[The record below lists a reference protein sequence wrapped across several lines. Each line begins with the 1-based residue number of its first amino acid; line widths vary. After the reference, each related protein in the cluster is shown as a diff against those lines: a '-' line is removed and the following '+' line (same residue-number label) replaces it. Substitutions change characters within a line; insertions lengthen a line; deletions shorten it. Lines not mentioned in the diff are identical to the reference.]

1 MRHWVPAGAQELG
14 RDTAATWEL
23 REAGEESLT
32 NRISL
37 SAVFQLKPGM
47 GGAGDFGSTDK
58 LLIHLN
64 GIDVMLSQSYLDIA
78 I

>member
-47 GGAGDFGSTDK
+47 GGRVILAA
-58 LLIHLN
+58 LINCSFISMAL
-64 GIDVMLSQSYLDIA
+64 MLCSPSLTWI
-78 I
+78 